1 MNAIELATKG
11 LLTTSVWIK
20 MKDKS
25 VTKYNLQQKTQLLLR
40 LLTFLKMD
48 LSFEYKE
55 PAWELYRKIL
65 ETISP
70 DKQQYINRLVHNIAD
85 VKIEEYNNSSH
96 ETI

>member
-1 MNAIELATKG
+1 
-11 LLTTSVWIK
+11 
-20 MKDKS
+20 
-25 VTKYNLQQKTQLLLR
+25 
-40 LLTFLKMD
+40 MD
-48 LSFEYKE
+48 LSVEYKE

-85 VKIEEYNNSSH
+85 VKIEEYNNTSH